1 MEPSTAM
8 GMKFAPSETIVL
20 RRTPIL
26 IRAKLAHPSDHG
38 FALYLEF
45 DEPIGLETV
54 ECGEMDPFIES
65 IKIPI
70 KIRNI
75 DMGE

>member
-8 GMKFAPSETIVL
+8 GMKFAPSETVVL
-20 RRTPIL
+20 RHTPNL
-26 IRAKLAHPSDHG
+26 IRAKIAMPSDHG
-38 FALYLEF
+38 FVLYLGF

-54 ECGEMDPFIES
+54 ECGEMDPSIGS